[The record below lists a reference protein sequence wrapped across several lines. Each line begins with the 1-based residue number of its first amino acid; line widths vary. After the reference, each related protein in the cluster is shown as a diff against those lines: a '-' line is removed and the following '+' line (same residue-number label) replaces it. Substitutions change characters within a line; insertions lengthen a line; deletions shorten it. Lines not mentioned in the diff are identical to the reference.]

1 MRSIYLFLSIAFNVV
16 SYLLF
21 KSVSSKPVD
30 ILWIVIF
37 TTGLVLGGVSV
48 FFFTI
53 ALKEIRLSIAYPI
66 FSGGSILLM
75 AAFSLA
81 IFAERIGTIHIVGAA
96 VIVLGIALMSG

>member
-1 MRSIYLFLSIAFNVV
+1 MRYIYLFLSIAFNVAA
-16 SYLLF
+16 YLLF
-21 KSVSSKPVD
+21 KSVSNKPVG

-53 ALKEIRLSIAYPI
+53 ALKGIQLSIAYPI

-75 AAFSLA
+75 TALSHA
-81 IFAERIGTIHIVGAA
+81 IFAERIGIIPIFGAA
-96 VIVLGIALMSG
+96 VLLLFASGLA